1 MTTQMIFSS
10 IVFLVVYAFIILEK
24 FNKTIVVLL
33 GSTILIFGGIL
44 TDKQAISYIDFNTIG
59 LLIGMMI
66 IVIVIKH
73 TGVFE
78 YLAVTQAKR
87 VKGNPLSIMIVLSVI
102 TAVGSAFLDNVTTI
116 MLIVPVTLVIL
127 KILDINPIPF
137 VMLEILSSNIGG
149 TATSIGDPPNL
160 MIGSANNIG
169 FVDFIINLAP
179 PVIIIF
185 IALMLFAK
193 SKYKNAFKIS
203 EEHLENLYKIND
215 KKLIKDKKLMIEGL
229 SVLVVVI
236 LGFFLHNVIHI
247 SSSVIAIAGASILL
261 LISKKPVH
269 EVLKEIEWETIF
281 FFVGLFIL
289 VGGLEQTKVIHSLA
303 ENLLHLTNENH
314 ILMVLSILW
323 ISGIA
328 SAFIDNI
335 PFTATMIPLIKTIG
349 ESSGI
354 DLMPLWWALA
364 LGACL
369 GGNGTMIGAS
379 ANIIG
384 GDLLKNK
391 GYTISFRNF
400 FKIGFPIMIFSLII
414 STIYISLR
422 YLI

>member
-44 TDKQAISYIDFNTIG
+44 TDEQAISYIDFNTIG